1 VEIGREGHRD
11 PGPEPTPT
19 ADGDQRLRFQVLY
32 ETHYSAIYAFAPRRL
47 FGSNEDAADVAAE
60 IFATAWR
67 RRDQV
72 PAPPEDRLWL
82 YGVARRVLLRHQRGA
97 WRRARLLRR
106 LGAQRSLDDAST
118 DPCGP
123 PGTDGER
130 VRAAIARL
138 RPSDRDVLSLVL
150 WERLSHGEAAAVLG
164 CSVNAVALRLHK
176 ARARLRRALEA
187 DHERRGDGP
196 DHDA

>member
-32 ETHYSAIYAFAPRRL
+32 ETHYSAIY
-47 FGSNEDAADVAAE
+47 AADVAAE